1 MNDVIPSDVRIWQ
14 SLENS
19 IKSVFR
25 SYGYE
30 EIRLPLVE
38 KAELFSRTV
47 GESTEIVSKE
57 MYTLEDRGGT
67 EIALRPEGT
76 ASCVRA
82 CLENNLL
89 RVDSPRL
96 WYMGPMFR
104 YERPQTGRSRQF
116 HQASLEVYGIEDPH
130 IDAEVILVA
139 SNLWKELGMKDLINL
154 EINSLGNEETRQKFK
169 GLLQDFFDPFKKDL
183 DEDSMRNL
191 KENPLRILDSKSQEV
206 REILKDAPVI
216 TEHLDKDS
224 EIHFN
229 KLKNI
234 LDLTGLSFKVNERLV
249 RGLDYYNRSVFEW
262 KTKELGSQDTIC
274 GGGRYDT
281 LVEELGGGS
290 CPAIGFSIGME
301 RLVLLMKK
309 LTNRLAKPNPN
320 LDCFLI
326 CLEETAF
333 SQAILYAEKIRE
345 NIPKINLKVNLEST
359 SASSQFKRADK
370 SEAKIALILG
380 AEELK
385 NNTLS
390 IKDLR
395 EESPQETLSLESAI
409 KRLNGIFSI

>member
-1 MNDVIPSDVRIWQ
+1 M
-14 SLENS
+14 
-19 IKSVFR
+19 
-25 SYGYE
+25 
-30 EIRLPLVE
+30 PLY
-38 KAELFSRTV
+38 L
-47 GESTEIVSKE
+47 
-57 MYTLEDRGGT
+57 
-67 EIALRPEGT
+67 
-76 ASCVRA
+76 
-82 CLENNLL
+82 
-89 RVDSPRL
+89 
-96 WYMGPMFR
+96 
-104 YERPQTGRSRQF
+104 
-116 HQASLEVYGIEDPH
+116 
-130 IDAEVILVA
+130 
-139 SNLWKELGMKDLINL
+139 
-154 EINSLGNEETRQKFK
+154 
-169 GLLQDFFDPFKKDL
+169 
-183 DEDSMRNL
+183 MRNL

-234 LDLTGLSFKVNERLV
+234 LNLTGLSFKVNERLV

-281 LVEELGGGS
+281 LVEELGGS
-290 CPAIGFSIGME
+290 PCPAIGLSIGME

-370 SEAKIALILG
+370 SGATIALILG
-380 AEELK
+380 EEELK
-385 NNTLS
+385 NNTIS
-390 IKDLR
+390 FKNLR
-395 EESPQETLSLESAI
+395 EASSQESLSLDSVI
-409 KRLNGIFSI
+409 DKLVKFL

>member
-19 IKSVFR
+19 IKYVFS

-104 YERPQTGRSRQF
+104 YERPQKGRSRQF

-154 EINSLGNEETRQKFK
+154 EINSLGNEETRHKFK
-169 GLLQDFFDPFKKDL
+169 GLLQDFFEPFKKDL
-183 DEDSMRNL
+183 DDDSMRNL
-191 KENPLRILDSKSQEV
+191 KENPLRILDSKSREV

-234 LDLTGLSFKVNERLV
+234 LDLAGLSFKVNERLV

-274 GGGRYDT
+274 GGGRYDN

-309 LTNRLAKPNPN
+309 LTNRLLKSNLN

-395 EESPQETLSLESAI
+395 EESPQVTLSLESAI

>member
-1 MNDVIPSDVRIWQ
+1 M
-14 SLENS
+14 
-19 IKSVFR
+19 
-25 SYGYE
+25 
-30 EIRLPLVE
+30 
-38 KAELFSRTV
+38 
-47 GESTEIVSKE
+47 
-57 MYTLEDRGGT
+57 
-67 EIALRPEGT
+67 
-76 ASCVRA
+76 
-82 CLENNLL
+82 
-89 RVDSPRL
+89 
-96 WYMGPMFR
+96 
-104 YERPQTGRSRQF
+104 
-116 HQASLEVYGIEDPH
+116 
-130 IDAEVILVA
+130 
-139 SNLWKELGMKDLINL
+139 
-154 EINSLGNEETRQKFK
+154 
-169 GLLQDFFDPFKKDL
+169 
-183 DEDSMRNL
+183 
-191 KENPLRILDSKSQEV
+191 
-206 REILKDAPVI
+206 LKDAPVI

-301 RLVLLMKK
+301 RLVLLIKK

-345 NIPKINLKVNLEST
+345 NIPKINLKVNLKST

-395 EESPQETLSLESAI
+395 EESPQVTLSLESTI
-409 KRLNGIFSI
+409 ERLNGIFSI